1 MIGFHFRF
9 KMVRINKSIRNQQT
23 RSAYVIAIFRWPFLV
38 LFCFQQCGCR
48 SDEIAANP
56 ILLWELIIMGSSRE
70 VAFVF
75 RCQIKH

>member
-38 LFCFQQCGCR
+38 C
-48 SDEIAANP
+48 
-56 ILLWELIIMGSSRE
+56 
-70 VAFVF
+70 FVF
-75 RCQIKH
+75 NSAVAVAMKLQLIQFSYGN